1 MVLADCSNHLD
12 SIHHHSTLDFGNS
25 LRPDSS
31 NLDCPH
37 NKGHGVFAVGNP
49 A

>member
-1 MVLADCSNHLD
+1 MVLADCSSHLD
-12 SIHHHSTLDFGNS
+12 STCHHSTLDSGNS

-31 NLDCPH
+31 NLDYPR
-37 NKGHGVFAVGNP
+37 NMGHEVFAVGNP